1 MMYSINRDFH
11 IRVSEQIKIEIAKQY
26 HQSCSWRW
34 RKFQSFWP
42 MWHKK
47 MVANSKLI
55 LGSKLAENNI
65 LEKNHFVKGSPDT
78 SHIFQVNV
86 GKRRI
91 RHRLTLNLNLQS
103 ILSLEIHQSISE
115 SLCVGSAYFRHWDFH
130 FWKPG
135 LE

>member
-34 RKFQSFWP
+34 CKFQSFWP

-65 LEKNHFVKGSPDT
+65 LENIHFIKGSSGT
-78 SHIFQVNV
+78 CHFIFQVNV

-91 RHRLTLNLNLQS
+91 RHRKKLNLNLTS
-103 ILSLEIHQSISE
+103 ILSQSRNS
-115 SLCVGSAYFRHWDFH
+115 SFNFSVVVCQ
-130 FWKPG
+130 
-135 LE
+135 

>member
-1 MMYSINRDFH
+1 MYSINRDFH

-47 MVANSKLI
+47 MVAYSKLI

-65 LEKNHFVKGSPDT
+65 LENIHFVKGSSDT
-78 SHIFQVNV
+78 SHFIFQVNV

-91 RHRLTLNLNLQS
+91 RHRTTLNLNDADLQS
-103 ILSLEIHQSISE
+103 ILS
-115 SLCVGSAYFRHWDFH
+115 
-130 FWKPG
+130 
-135 LE
+135 